1 MWFGFGSYPA
11 EFDNLDEPDNIV
23 FDSSGG
29 TSQRC
34 AKAPDYLFMDGFQP
48 KVPSKPF
55 LGYGELIEHLAD
67 KGHCY
72 VLLWVMRSP
81 RLRDRKGGTTEEQKW
96 ELYIP
101 SGVKAENEL
110 FNGFGRR
117 ELLQS
122 IAGSLFGGAVAAI
135 IWLCSNN
142 VAFTVV
148 AALTGIF
155 GSVMMCTKDQN
166 NQSVVD
172 QVGNMIRFA
181 RSQQIYPYR
190 ALSEWGT

>member
-1 MWFGFGSYPA
+1 MKLDDISIAIISLIRAGAVFRFVYCMVRLQGAEEEQAQYRKRAKNTVLFYIVAESIWQIKDIVMYYYGSL
-11 EFDNLDEPDNIV
+11 E
-23 FDSSGG
+23 
-29 TSQRC
+29 
-34 AKAPDYLFMDGFQP
+34 
-48 KVPSKPF
+48 VP
-55 LGYGELIEHLAD
+55 
-67 KGHCY
+67 
-72 VLLWVMRSP
+72 M
-81 RLRDRKGGTTEEQKW
+81 LRDWKGGITEEQKW

-122 IAGSLFGGAVAAI
+122 IAGSLFGGAVAAV

-148 AALTGIF
+148 AVLTGIF